1 MRRKTMDS
9 HENEPSGTPSEDPG
23 SEARD
28 TGHRPM
34 GFDCCGVRMDRSMA
48 ACPCGSMMRR
58 HPFVT
63 FVICTVMGL
72 ALLAIPAGVIL
83 GIIAFLRT
91 I

>member
-1 MRRKTMDS
+1 MFD
-9 HENEPSGTPSEDPG
+9 HETSDDQA
-23 SEARD
+23 SEAQG

-34 GFDCCGVRMDRSMA
+34 SFDCCGVRMNEGMA
-48 ACPCGSMMRR
+48 ACACGSIMRR

-63 FVICTVMGL
+63 FAICTVMGL
-72 ALLAIPAGVIL
+72 ALLLIPAGAIL